1 MSIIWDHLR
10 HDNILQVY
18 ACAIPLTCRKSTTV
32 SRVVQLISDISELE
46 AGCNCNIKQQIR
58 KQWHHFLNILNQ
70 IRSSSTLLSDT
81 GRDEE
86 IEAFRTARLLP
97 THGHTWSS
105 SESDKFSMKCRFLQ
119 ALCDNNFSLWLGMMI
134 STVAIRALADDKHN

>member
-1 MSIIWDHLR
+1 MPIVWDELR
-10 HDNILQVY
+10 YNNILQVY
-18 ACAIPLTCRKSTTV
+18 ACAIALTCRKSTTV

-46 AGCNCNIKQQIR
+46 AGCNIKQQIR

-70 IRSSSTLLSDT
+70 IRSSSTLLSDA

-119 ALCDNNFSLWLGMMI
+119 SLCDHNFSLAWH
-134 STVAIRALADDKHN
+134 DDLDSCHSCPC

>member
-46 AGCNCNIKQQIR
+46 AGCNIKQKIR
-58 KQWHHFLNILNQ
+58 KQWHHFLNILNH
-70 IRSSSTLLSDT
+70 IRSSSSTLLSDQILAET
-81 GRDEE
+81 RKLK
-86 IEAFRTARLLP
+86 LLEQLGSCP
-97 THGHTWSS
+97 HLDTH
-105 SESDKFSMKCRFLQ
+105 R
-119 ALCDNNFSLWLGMMI
+119 LCDNNFSLWLGMMI
-134 STVAIRALADDKHN
+134 STVAIRALADDEKQLRK